1 MNLKICVNLRC
12 VASAVSAFYQN
23 MKIIIEEQGP
33 RDGFQVEAIS
43 IPTELKIKWIEDAVS
58 AGVKRVQMSSF
69 VHPKLVPQMADA
81 EAVCAGVRKQEGVIY
96 SGLVLNVKGVER
108 AIKAGL
114 NHVAISM
121 SASDTHSRKNANKS
135 LQEALVEFAE
145 MAKVAKEA
153 GLTVRGGIQCAF
165 GCRYEGQIS
174 EQFVIDLA
182 KSHVDLGIDEL
193 SLADSTGMGNPTQ
206 MKRVMSQIVPL
217 ASNLPVILHLHD
229 TEGKGIANMIA
240 AIDCGVTHFDTA
252 FGGLGGCPFIKGATG
267 NIATEDVVHCL
278 HQMGYETGIDIQKMI
293 RLAKEV
299 ETFLERKLP
308 GKVKETIKN
317 M

>member
-1 MNLKICVNLRC
+1 MIT
-12 VASAVSAFYQN
+12 
-23 MKIIIEEQGP
+23 IEEQGP
-33 RDGFQVEAIS
+33 RDGFQVETVQ
-43 IPTELKIKWIEDAVS
+43 IPTELKIKWIEDAIW

-81 EAVCAGVRKQEGVIY
+81 EAVCSGVRKQEGVIY

-108 AIKAGL
+108 AIKSGL

-121 SASDTHSRKNANKS
+121 SASGTHSRKNANKS
-135 LQEALVEFAE
+135 IEESLVEFAE
-145 MAKVAKEA
+145 MARVAKEA

-182 KSHVDLGIDEL
+182 KRHLDLGIDEL
-193 SLADSTGMGNPTQ
+193 SLADSTGMGNPVQ
-206 MKRVMSQIVPL
+206 MRRIMSQIMPL
-217 ASNLPVILHLHD
+217 AGNLPVFLHLHD

-240 AIDCGVTHFDTA
+240 AIDCGVKHFDTA

-278 HQMGYETGIDIQKMI
+278 HQMGFETGIDNQKMI
-293 RLAKEV
+293 SLAKEI
-299 ETFLERKLP
+299 EAFLGRKLP
-308 GKVKETIKN
+308 GKMKETIVS
-317 M
+317 

>member
-1 MNLKICVNLRC
+1 MT
-12 VASAVSAFYQN
+12 
-23 MKIIIEEQGP
+23 IEEQGP
-33 RDGFQVEAIS
+33 RDGFQVEAMP
-43 IPTELKIKWIEDAVS
+43 IPTELKIKWIEDTVL
-58 AGVKRVQMSSF
+58 AGVKRIQMSSF

-81 EAVCAGVRKQEGVIY
+81 EAVCSGVHKKEGVIY

-108 AIKAGL
+108 AIKSGL
-114 NHVAISM
+114 NHIAISM

-135 LQEALVEFAE
+135 LDEALIEFSK
-145 MAKVAKEA
+145 MARVAKEA
-153 GLTVRGGIQCAF
+153 CLTVRGGIQCAF

-174 EQFVIDLA
+174 EQFIIDIA
-182 KSHVDLGIDEL
+182 KRHLDLGIDEL

-206 MKRVMSQIVPL
+206 MKRIMSQIVPL
-217 ASNLPVILHLHD
+217 AGNLPVILHLHD

-278 HQMGYETGIDIQKMI
+278 HQMGYETGIDNQKMI
-293 RLAKEV
+293 ILANEI
-299 ETFLERKLP
+299 EAFLGRKLS
-308 GKVKETIKN
+308 GKIKDVIKI
-317 M
+317 

>member
-1 MNLKICVNLRC
+1 MIT
-12 VASAVSAFYQN
+12 
-23 MKIIIEEQGP
+23 IEEQGP
-33 RDGFQVEAIS
+33 RDGFQVETVS
-43 IPTELKIKWIEDAVS
+43 IPTELKIKWIEDAVR
-58 AGVKRVQMSSF
+58 AGVKRIQMSSF

-81 EAVCAGVRKQEGVIY
+81 EAICAGVRKQEGVIY
-96 SGLVLNVKGVER
+96 SGLVLNVRGVER

-114 NHVAISM
+114 THIAISM

-135 LQEALVEFAE
+135 IEESLVEFAE
-145 MAKVAKEA
+145 MVKVAKEE
-153 GLTVRGGIQCAF
+153 GLIVRGGIQSAF

-182 KSHVDLGIDEL
+182 KRHLDLGIDEL
-193 SLADSTGMGNPTQ
+193 SLADSTGMGNPVQ
-206 MKRVMSQIVPL
+206 MKRIMSQIMPFTG
-217 ASNLPVILHLHD
+217 NLPVFLHLHD

-278 HQMGYETGIDIQKMI
+278 HQMGFETGIDNQKMI
-293 RLAKEV
+293 ILAKEV
-299 ETFLERKLP
+299 EAFLGRKLS
-308 GKVKETIKN
+308 GKVKEI
-317 M
+317 

>member
-1 MNLKICVNLRC
+1 LKFNNLIH
-12 VASAVSAFYQN
+12 
-23 MKIIIEEQGP
+23 IEEQGP
-33 RDGFQVEAIS
+33 RDGFQVEAMP
-43 IPTELKIKWIEDAVS
+43 IPTELKIKWIEDAVL

-69 VHPKLVPQMADA
+69 VHPKLVPQMADV
-81 EAVCAGVRKQEGVIY
+81 EAVCAGVCKKDGVIY

-114 NHVAISM
+114 THVAISM
-121 SASDTHSRKNANKS
+121 SASDTHSRKNTNKS
-135 LQEALVEFAE
+135 LEEASIEFSE
-145 MAKVAKEA
+145 MARVAKEA

-174 EQFVIDLA
+174 EQFVIDLS
-182 KSHVDLGIDEL
+182 KRHLDLGIDEL

-206 MKRVMSQIVPL
+206 MKRIMSQIVPL
-217 ASNLPVILHLHD
+217 AGNLPVILHLHD

-240 AIDCGVTHFDTA
+240 TIDCGVTHFDTA

-278 HQMGYETGIDIQKMI
+278 HQMGYETGIDNQKMI
-293 RLAKEV
+293 ALAKEV
-299 ETFLERKLP
+299 EVFLGRKLP
-308 GKVKETIKN
+308 GKVKEISI
-317 M
+317 

>member
-1 MNLKICVNLRC
+1 MKNRTSNIENQTTKITV
-12 VASAVSAFYQN
+12 
-23 MKIIIEEQGP
+23 EEQGP

-43 IPTELKIKWIEDAVS
+43 IPTELKIKWIEGAVS

-81 EAVCAGVRKQEGVIY
+81 EAVCAGVQKQKGVIY

-174 EQFVIDLA
+174 GQFVIDLA
-182 KSHVDLGIDEL
+182 KSHLDLGIDEL
-193 SLADSTGMGNPTQ
+193 SLADSTGMGNPAQ
-206 MKRVMSQIVPL
+206 MKRIMSQIMPL

-229 TEGKGIANMIA
+229 TEGKGIANMIT

-293 RLAKEV
+293 NLANEV
-299 ETFLERKLP
+299 ETFLGRRLP
-308 GKVKETIKN
+308 GKVKEIIKN
-317 M
+317 

>member
-1 MNLKICVNLRC
+1 MI
-12 VASAVSAFYQN
+12 Y
-23 MKIIIEEQGP
+23 IEEQGP
-33 RDGFQVEAIS
+33 RDGFQVEAMP
-43 IPTELKIKWIEDAVS
+43 IPTELKIKWIEDAVF

-81 EAVCAGVRKQEGVIY
+81 EAVCFGVHKQEGVIY

-108 AIKAGL
+108 AIKSGL
-114 NHVAISM
+114 THIAISM
-121 SASDTHSRKNANKS
+121 SASDTHSRQNANKS
-135 LQEALVEFAE
+135 LNEALIEFSE
-145 MAKVAKEA
+145 MARVAKEA

-174 EQFVIDLA
+174 EQFVIDLV
-182 KSHVDLGIDEL
+182 KRHLDLGIDEL

-206 MKRVMSQIVPL
+206 MKRIMSQIVPL
-217 ASNLPVILHLHD
+217 AGNLPVILHLHD

-278 HQMGYETGIDIQKMI
+278 NQMGYETGIDNQKMI
-293 RLAKEV
+293 ALAKEV
-299 ETFLERKLP
+299 EFFLGRKLP
-308 GKVKETIKN
+308 GKVKIIESLDC
-317 M
+317 

>member
-1 MNLKICVNLRC
+1 
-12 VASAVSAFYQN
+12 

-33 RDGFQVEAIS
+33 RDGFQVETIY
-43 IPTELKIKWIEDAVS
+43 IPTELKIKWIEDSVS

-81 EAVCAGVRKQEGVIY
+81 EAVCAGVRKQDGIIY
-96 SGLVLNVKGVER
+96 SGLVLNIKGVER

-135 LQEALVEFAE
+135 LQEALIEFAE

-153 GLTVRGGIQCAF
+153 GLTARGGIQCAF

-182 KSHVDLGIDEL
+182 KRHLDLGVDEL
-193 SLADSTGMGNPTQ
+193 SLADSTGMGNPAQ
-206 MKRVMSQIVPL
+206 MKRIMSQIMPL

-229 TEGKGIANMIA
+229 TEGKGIANMIV

-278 HQMGYETGIDIQKMI
+278 HQMGYETGINNQKMI

-299 ETFLERKLP
+299 ETFLGRRLP
-308 GKVKETIKN
+308 GKVKEVIKN

>member
-1 MNLKICVNLRC
+1 MD
-12 VASAVSAFYQN
+12 

-58 AGVKRVQMSSF
+58 AGVKRVQISSF

-135 LQEALVEFAE
+135 LQEALIEFAE
-145 MAKVAKEA
+145 MAKIAKEA

-174 EQFVIDLA
+174 EQLVIDLA
-182 KSHVDLGIDEL
+182 KRHLDLGIDEL
-193 SLADSTGMGNPTQ
+193 SLADSTGMGNPAQ
-206 MKRVMSQIVPL
+206 MKRIMSQIMPL

-278 HQMGYETGIDIQKMI
+278 HQMDYETGIDNQKMI

-299 ETFLERKLP
+299 ETFLGRKLP
-308 GKVKETIKN
+308 GKVKEIIKN
-317 M
+317 